1 MPSLLNN
8 ITLFFVSLH
17 LLEMMIV
24 CLTYL
29 RGIHGGSCAPCPG
42 QRADSRFIP
51 ESKIS
56 KATNL
61 NLETSFPFAT
71 GTVIFSLNFNPQ
83 VTWSKPLKGK
93 LLKIN
98 K

>member
-1 MPSLLNN
+1 
-8 ITLFFVSLH
+8 
-17 LLEMMIV
+17 MMIV

-83 VTWSKPLKGK
+83 MTWSKPLKSK